1 MFAVGGMPC
10 GGWGNRTVRGGG
22 TSSVGPA
29 AQRGARMDSG
39 LQLYLREIGQA
50 QLLTAE
56 QEIAL
61 ARRIRKGDHQA
72 RDKMIR
78 SNLRLVVSIA
88 KNYCRRGLTLLDLI
102 EEGNMG
108 LLRAVERFDPAEECR
123 FSTYASWWIRQA
135 IKKSLISAVKPVDI
149 PPYMVDMI
157 NKWRR
162 AATRLECEQ
171 GRRPTQTEIA
181 RAMGLSRK
189 KVDVIARAARAFSS
203 PFQAVSDD
211 AEWSLSAMLAD
222 EGSRSPVDVILE
234 NRRSEAVMK
243 ALNSIGERAA
253 TVLRMRFGLEGCE
266 PLTLKQ
272 IGERVGLTRERVR
285 QIEHEAL
292 DRITE
297 AIQTQE
303 EDSPVPVAVSPA

>member
-1 MFAVGGMPC
+1 
-10 GGWGNRTVRGGG
+10 
-22 TSSVGPA
+22 
-29 AQRGARMDSG
+29 MDTG
-39 LQLYLREIGQA
+39 LQLYLREINQTR
-50 QLLTAE
+50 LLTAE

-72 RDKMIR
+72 RDEMIR

-88 KNYCRRGLTLLDLI
+88 KNYSRRGLSFLDLI

-108 LLRAVERFDPAEECR
+108 LLKAVERFDPAEGCR

-162 AATRLECEQ
+162 TATRLECER

-181 RAMGLSRK
+181 RAMGLSRR
-189 KVDVIARAARAFSS
+189 KVDVIASAARAFSS

-211 AEWSLSAMLAD
+211 AEWSLSEMLAD

-234 NRRSEAVMK
+234 NRRAAAVTK

-253 TVLRMRFGLEGCE
+253 TVLRMRFGLEGGE
-266 PLTLKQ
+266 PLTLKE
-272 IGERVGLTRERVR
+272 IGAKIGLTRERVR
-285 QIEHEAL
+285 QVEHEAL
-292 DRITE
+292 WCITA
-297 AIQTQE
+297 AIRSQE

>member
-1 MFAVGGMPC
+1 
-10 GGWGNRTVRGGG
+10 
-22 TSSVGPA
+22 
-29 AQRGARMDSG
+29 MDTG
-39 LQLYLREIGQA
+39 LQLYLREINQTR
-50 QLLTAE
+50 LLTAE

-72 RDKMIR
+72 RDEMIR

-88 KNYCRRGLTLLDLI
+88 KNYSRRGLTLLDLI
-102 EEGNMG
+102 EEGNLG
-108 LLRAVERFDPAEECR
+108 LLRAVERFDPAAGCR
-123 FSTYASWWIRQA
+123 FSTYASWWIRQT
-135 IKKSLISAVKPVDI
+135 IKRSLISAVKPVDI

-162 AATRLECEQ
+162 AAAKLECER
-171 GRRPTQTEIA
+171 GRRPSQTEIA

-203 PFQAVSDD
+203 PFQAISDD
-211 AEWSLSAMLAD
+211 AEWSLSEMLAD
-222 EGSRSPVDVILE
+222 EGNRSPVDVILE
-234 NRRSEAVMK
+234 NRRAASVTK

-253 TVLRMRFGLEGCE
+253 TVLRMRFGLEGGN
-266 PLTLKQ
+266 PLTLKE
-272 IGERVGLTRERVR
+272 IGEKVGLTRERVR

-292 DRITE
+292 ECING
-297 AIQTQE
+297 AIRNQE

>member
-1 MFAVGGMPC
+1 
-10 GGWGNRTVRGGG
+10 
-22 TSSVGPA
+22 
-29 AQRGARMDSG
+29 MDTG
-39 LQLYLREIGQA
+39 LQLYLREINQTR
-50 QLLTAE
+50 LLTAE

-72 RDKMIR
+72 RDEMIR

-108 LLRAVERFDPAEECR
+108 LLKAVERFDPAEECR

-149 PPYMVDMI
+149 PPYMVAMI
-157 NKWRR
+157 SKWRR
-162 AATRLECEQ
+162 ASARLECER

-211 AEWSLSAMLAD
+211 AEWSLSEMLAD
-222 EGSRSPVDVILE
+222 EGNRSPVDIILE

-253 TVLRMRFGLEGCE
+253 TVLRMRFGLEGGE
-266 PLTLKQ
+266 PMTLKE
-272 IGERVGLTRERVR
+272 IGKKVGLTRERVR

-292 DRITE
+292 RYITA